1 MYPLQRYD
9 TEWST
14 QWVKDGTGMMASKW
28 VFKGFSSYQAHYS
41 HLIWDSGVEAGIKLR
56 PNEKELGDIGPA
68 FTARWKEF
76 FVPAPDKPVLL
87 MGTIALFV
95 VQYTL
100 VAYYLPSL

>member
-1 MYPLQRYD
+1 MVDPVGQG
-9 TEWST
+9 WN
-14 QWVKDGTGMMASKW
+14 WHDGKQVG
-28 VFKGFSSYQAHYS
+28 FKGFSSYQAHYS

-95 VQYTL
+95 VQYTP